1 MIIHWQTISPAIV
14 GLTTIFLMW
23 LDWLL
28 TTLQERERV
37 SHYAEHYQSYPVNTI
52 EGNPLLQESVKQA
65 RVVDPKH
72 FATALVL
79 GAAVGFASTILAG
92 IYRELFIGYV
102 WGLFLLV
109 GTTHLS
115 NLIGYRASRRG
126 LHGKLYLH
134 LRTGLLVQMG
144 RYAATTVFLI
154 LLALASAS
162 VFIAGVALAGFTSSL
177 RQLLWLR
184 KVPAISLE
192 DLPPGVSD
200 SWPLQAG
207 AQGEL

>member
-1 MIIHWQTISPAIV
+1 MGWWCDYV
-14 GLTTIFLMW
+14 LMW

-52 EGNPLLQESVKQA
+52 EGNPLLQQAVQRA
-65 RVVDPKH
+65 RVIDPKH
-72 FATALVL
+72 FSIALGL
-79 GAAVGFASTILAG
+79 GLAVGLVAAFLQG
-92 IYRELFIGYV
+92 PLRELFIGYV
-102 WGLFLLV
+102 WGLFLIV
-109 GTTHLS
+109 GSTHLG

-162 VFIAGVALAGFTSSL
+162 LFVAGVALAGFTSAL

-184 KVPAISLE
+184 RTPAIPE
-192 DLPPGVSD
+192 GDPP
-200 SWPLQAG
+200 P
-207 AQGEL
+207 